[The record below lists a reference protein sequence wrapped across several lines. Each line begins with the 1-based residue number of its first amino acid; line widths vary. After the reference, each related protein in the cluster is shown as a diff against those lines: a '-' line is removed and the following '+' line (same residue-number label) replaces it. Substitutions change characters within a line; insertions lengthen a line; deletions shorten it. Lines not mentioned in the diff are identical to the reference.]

1 MMNLN
6 LNQSREERKME
17 AIMKAFERMEK
28 AEQRRQE
35 ALARMAHRKDGKDDD
50 CLGLDADVEQ
60 PLSPPS
66 SDATTTALTESSTM
80 TMLLTDRKNS
90 NTYDTKSKALRR
102 TIPMRKRGGG
112 TRLRR
117 TSSGTGVGSAGNI
130 PGSRSRVRALS
141 GEINSSHSATEGE
154 ESEYGGGNSSPSRVG
169 KTVVPRDDSKDG
181 LAHVMAFKCPKTKK
195 VRS

>member
-1 MMNLN
+1 MNLN

-130 PGSRSRVRALS
+130 LAPGTECELFLVRLIPAIRQLKAKS
-141 GEINSSHSATEGE
+141 QNMAVATAVLVESARRLFHETI
-154 ESEYGGGNSSPSRVG
+154 R
-169 KTVVPRDDSKDG
+169 RMD
-181 LAHVMAFKCPKTKK
+181 
-195 VRS
+195 